1 MIPCILINYILY
13 TVTHEQIKHR
23 ESGQGGGWKSSRALY
38 LQNSKKESYDAIIQL
53 GKQADELFK
62 RQGALRLEIFQLNN
76 GKTYEDM
83 GFVNIVKTVS
93 AAPDEGVWVE
103 LQSYR
108 DRNNLDEISGK
119 MKSDERAGQLGLQFM
134 DLIVPGSCIVADFNR
149 V

>member
-1 MIPCILINYILY
+1 MSKSNVEKVGKEEVGNQVVLFIYRIP
-13 TVTHEQIKHR
+13 
-23 ESGQGGGWKSSRALY
+23 
-38 LQNSKKESYDAIIQL
+38 KKNHDAIIQL

-83 GFVNIVKTVS
+83 GFVNIAKTVS
-93 AAPDEGVWVE
+93 AAPDEEVWIE

-108 DRNNLDEISGK
+108 DRNHLDEISGK
-119 MKSDERAGQLGLQFM
+119 MKSDERAGQLGRQFM
-134 DLIVPGSCIVADFNR
+134 DLIVPGSCIVGDFNR